1 MMIFKFE
8 LQLTYKADYERWFNM
23 FINSFNNVS
32 SDFVNAVI
40 NRVVKAVRSTGLA
53 AKAKDF
59 SINDS
64 GWIIARSQNTT
75 GLQFQVIIRSITGDQ
90 PRINYKVYTVR
101 DFDGVEERS
110 FSLAL

>member
-1 MMIFKFE
+1 MYINN
-8 LQLTYKADYERWFNM
+8 FNSVS
-23 FINSFNNVS
+23 IDLANV
-32 SDFVNAVI
+32 VV
-40 NRVVKAVRSTGLA
+40 NRVVKAIRSTGLA

-59 SINDS
+59 YVNDS

-75 GLQFQVIIRSITGDQ
+75 GLQFQVTIRSITGDQ